1 MEHGVERGT
10 AGGGEFVRAVG
21 AWARR
26 RSFTLDGLDKIAL
39 VLLLA
44 AFFKSLAWAILNQQ
58 VPDEH
63 GYLYEILWLIE
74 HGEPK
79 TLTGHIVG
87 VFAYT
92 GAAAVRIGGVLG
104 IGPLLSVRLLGVA
117 CVTVVS
123 WLAYRT
129 GKALSDHPFV
139 PLASLVLV
147 TFNPMNSFM
156 GSSANSDTMQ
166 TMWASA
172 LILSVVLML
181 IERVTPL
188 RLVGAVAF
196 AVLAYFTK
204 GPRGLLIA
212 AVLVLALLPIAL
224 LGLRRVVSLL
234 WRVREVL
241 LSRAGVLAALTAT
254 VAVVLAKPL
263 YWGLWNAEI
272 PATFMSA
279 PGPQTLHAGNTFP
292 SMRSFFDVLFR
303 SGGELMLKHLWG
315 YFGLLHVPGSPLF
328 YSVHHV
334 LLWLAAAGV
343 LFALG
348 RGCAS
353 AVLGTARVHIADV
366 DTRTQRAS
374 LGRAAGFSVLALAV
388 FVITYAS
395 VEYSLHH
402 GIMVQGRYL
411 LTFVV
416 PIYVLVAYG
425 ISLLVPRRWSSV
437 ALLLVLVLM
446 SVVNVWALVY
456 ITVPYFY

>member
-1 MEHGVERGT
+1 MESVVGRGIGVE
-10 AGGGEFVRAVG
+10 GGFASTVG
-21 AWARR
+21 AWVRR
-26 RSFTLDGLDKIAL
+26 RLSSIDGIDRIAL

-44 AFFKSLAWAILNQQ
+44 ALFKALAWAILNQQ
-58 VPDEH
+58 VPDEQ
-63 GYLYEILWLIE
+63 GYLNEILWLIE

-92 GAAAVRIGGVLG
+92 GAAVVRIGGALG
-104 IGPLLSVRLLGVA
+104 IEPLLSVRLLGVV

-172 LILSVVLML
+172 MILSVVLML
-181 IERVTPL
+181 TERVTPL

-204 GPRGLLIA
+204 GPRGLVIA
-212 AVLVLALLPIAL
+212 AVLVLALAPVAL
-224 LGLRRVVSLL
+224 LSFRRVVALL
-234 WRVREVL
+234 WRVREAL
-241 LSRAGVLAALTAT
+241 LSRAGVLAALAT
-254 VAVVLAKPL
+254 TIVVVLAKPL

-272 PATFMSA
+272 PATFMST

-292 SMRSFFDVLFR
+292 SMWSFFDVLFR
-303 SGGELMLKHLWG
+303 SGGELMLKHFWG
-315 YFGLLHVPGSPLF
+315 YFGLLHVPGSPLY

-334 LLWLAAAGV
+334 LLWLAVAGV

-353 AVLGTARVHIADV
+353 AILGAERTRTAEV
-366 DTRTQRAS
+366 DTHTRRAS

-411 LTFVV
+411 LTFVG

-425 ISLLVPRRWSSV
+425 MSRLVPRRWNSV